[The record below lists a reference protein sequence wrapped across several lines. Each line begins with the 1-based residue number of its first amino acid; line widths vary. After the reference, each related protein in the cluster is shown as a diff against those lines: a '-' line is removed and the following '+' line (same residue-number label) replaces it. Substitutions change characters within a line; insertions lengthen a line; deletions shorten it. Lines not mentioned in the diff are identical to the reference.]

1 MTQII
6 DFDALC
12 KELSGTALIRGDTGY
27 DEARSAWNGE
37 IDRYPALIARCANAA
52 DVAAAIGY
60 ARSSG
65 LELSVRGG
73 FHGTAG
79 HAICDDGV
87 MIDLSQMCAVEVDP
101 VARRARVGG
110 GATLADL
117 DAATQEHGLAVPA
130 GIISHTGV
138 GGLALGGG
146 LGWLTPLYGLT
157 ADNLVSAQVV
167 TADGRTLRAAAD
179 EHPDLYWALRGGG
192 GNFGVVT
199 EFEFQ
204 LHQVGP
210 LVHVGL
216 LFWTADQ
223 GAEVLR
229 LGRDVFATLPANA
242 NAMIISTGVPPAPF
256 VPEQYHFTP
265 SYALAVIG
273 FGSAE
278 EHAGLLAPIREALAP
293 LFEFVTPMPYTQ
305 LQRMFDDGPWWGIRC
320 YEKALYL
327 DGLSDDAIAV
337 ITQHQAR
344 KASPRSLLELY
355 RLGGAYARSART
367 RQPSVAAVATARASS
382 SSGSPQTPSRCLPNV
397 AGSGRSGTRCVPMPP
412 AQVAIS
418 TQWPKRMTI
427 GSEPRTVRPSTNG
440 WPGSRP
446 YTTRTTS
453 FIATPTSNL
462 RCSRPDACRV
472 VIQLPVVVPC
482 RQVVVV

>member
-12 KELSGTALIRGDTGY
+12 KELSGTALIRGDIGY

-37 IDRYPALIARCANAA
+37 IDRYPALIARCADAA

-60 ARSSG
+60 ARSSD

-73 FHGTAG
+73 FHATAG

-117 DAATQEHGLAVPA
+117 DAATQAHGLAVPA

-204 LHQVGP
+204 LHEVGP

-256 VPEQYHFTP
+256 VPEQYHFMP

-273 FGSAE
+273 FGSAA

-305 LQRMFDDGPWWGIRC
+305 LQRMFDDGPCWGVRC

-327 DGLSDDAIAV
+327 DGLSDDTIAV
-337 ITQHQAR
+337 ITEHQAR
-344 KASPRSLLELY
+344 KGSPQSLLELY
-355 RLGGAYARSART
+355 RLGGAYAAVGEDETAFGGRRCDRMGVFIIGLTADSESLHAERRWVRSFWDALR
-367 RQPSVAAVATARASS
+367 PYATGAGGYINAMAEPDDDRVRASY
-382 SSGSPQTPSRCLPNV
+382 GPAKYERLAQIKAEYDPDNV
-397 AGSGRSGTRCVPMPP
+397 FHRNANIKP
-412 AQVAIS
+412 AVQ
-418 TQWPKRMTI
+418 
-427 GSEPRTVRPSTNG
+427 
-440 WPGSRP
+440 
-446 YTTRTTS
+446 
-453 FIATPTSNL
+453 PT
-462 RCSRPDACRV
+462 
-472 VIQLPVVVPC
+472 
-482 RQVVVV
+482 

>member
-110 GATLADL
+110 GVTLADL

-355 RLGGAYARSART
+355 RLGGAYAAVGEDETAFGGRRCDRAGIFIIGLTADSESLPAERRWVRSFWDALR
-367 RQPSVAAVATARASS
+367 PYATGAGGYINAMAEADDDRVRASY
-382 SSGSPQTPSRCLPNV
+382 GPAKYERLARIKAVYDPDNV
-397 AGSGRSGTRCVPMPP
+397 FHRNANIKP
-412 AQVAIS
+412 AVQ
-418 TQWPKRMTI
+418 
-427 GSEPRTVRPSTNG
+427 
-440 WPGSRP
+440 
-446 YTTRTTS
+446 
-453 FIATPTSNL
+453 PT
-462 RCSRPDACRV
+462 
-472 VIQLPVVVPC
+472 
-482 RQVVVV
+482 